1 MTLWLDSLK
10 ERPTGNSAL
19 RGQSMAIMVSPGH
32 PKQRCNEAWTSKWPC
47 VLGAPRKRSHIGFAN
62 KPVGSWRPTHK
73 VQAQLFLST
82 TQQPWACSLASKSL
96 SFLICKVVKWG
107 LYSPLPIRLLTGTKD
122 VCAVSLAYNTALK
135 SGGQCD
141 LLALLH
147 SLLSGLTNDL
157 MYWSY

>member
-62 KPVGSWRPTHK
+62 KNIPGFWRPTHK

-96 SFLICKVVKWG
+96 SFLICKVGTVLSPPHQTVNRHRRCLCSELGIQHRTQIWG
-107 LYSPLPIRLLTGTKD
+107 LVWSISPPPQL
-122 VCAVSLAYNTALK
+122 AVRSN
-135 SGGQCD
+135 
-141 LLALLH
+141 
-147 SLLSGLTNDL
+147 
-157 MYWSY
+157 